1 MQGNMLNNTND
12 PAERMRIMREVCE
25 SECINTIL
33 PPCAP
38 LDQALADIL
47 NEAMQSNVIDINQLM
62 CHDYYNIIMVLMLA
76 CLQFINAC
84 MHACTIGSFYETHK
98 FRTADRAYL
107 SPLVP
112 GVYC

>member
-1 MQGNMLNNTND
+1 MLNNTND

-47 NEAMQSNVIDINQLM
+47 NEAMQSNIIDIATSTSISSRAM
-62 CHDYYNIIMVLMLA
+62 IIIILLW
-76 CLQFINAC
+76 FSC
-84 MHACTIGSFYETHK
+84 MHACS
-98 FRTADRAYL
+98 L
-107 SPLVP
+107 
-112 GVYC
+112 